1 MEVKSEKRILTE
13 SEMVQAVNTAVN
25 RILRDNLYELKLEK
39 RVMERLLHQKKE
51 LREQLKEAG
60 TGNASAK
67 EYLITFIQ
75 ECLLRTYQWNEET
88 ILETY
93 FFCEEGRKN
102 PAYQFDVI
110 LFLLAKQHGENAFE
124 VLVEENGY
132 QREITETDIKAAW
145 ACYGRTLS
153 FIEKV
158 ELISRKIYAAYK
170 GLGVI
175 DELRDMRI
183 DGVSGGVSGRQGD
196 YKSVWVFYRG
206 RSMHLSFLDFGSE
219 AELERIGR
227 NLCRYHQPGE
237 ISKKKGYMIHEMADH
252 ARVVVARP
260 DFSENWLFFVRKLDN
275 IPQVKLAE
283 LITQENGELPRTLI
297 KWLMKGCQVT
307 AITGMQ
313 GCGKTTLLMA
323 IVEEIP
329 EEYTLRVL
337 EQAFELHLRER
348 YEKRNIVTFRET
360 AHIDGFE
367 GLEVQKKTDG
377 AVSIIGEVAS
387 AKVAAWMIESG
398 QSGSLFS
405 IFTHHAKTT
414 KSLVYSLRNSLLKE
428 GNFQSER
435 IALNQVVEVVRI
447 DIHLHMDRNG
457 NRYIAE
463 ISEIIPKPSCEQGFE
478 VRSLMAYENGKYVK
492 HNNISSELREAIK
505 VWLTKEEKE
514 EFMHAD
520 I

>member
-1 MEVKSEKRILTE
+1 MEEKNERQILTE
-13 SEMVQAVNTAVN
+13 SEMVQTVNTSVN

-39 RVMERLLHQKKE
+39 RVMERLFHQKQE
-51 LREQLKEAG
+51 LRAQLKEAG
-60 TGNASAK
+60 TGNAGAK
-67 EYLITFIQ
+67 EYLVAFIQ
-75 ECLLRTYQWNEET
+75 ECLLRTYQWNEAS
-88 ILETY
+88 ISDTY
-93 FFCEEGRKN
+93 FFCEAGRKN

-110 LFLLAKQHGENAFE
+110 LFLLAKKYGEKAFQ
-124 VLVEENGY
+124 VFVEENHY
-132 QREITETDIKAAW
+132 NREISEEDIVKASAR
-145 ACYGRTLS
+145 YIRPLS

-158 ELISRKIYAAYK
+158 EVLSRKVYAAYK
-170 GLGVI
+170 GLGII
-175 DELRDMRI
+175 DELRDMKI
-183 DGVSGGVSGRQGD
+183 DGVSGGVSGKQGD
-196 YKSVWVFYRG
+196 FKSVWVFYKG

-227 NLCRYHQPGE
+227 NLCRYRQPGE
-237 ISKKKGYMIHEMADH
+237 ISKKKGYLIHEMADH

-260 DFSENWLFFVRKLDN
+260 DFAENWLFFVRKLDN
-275 IPQVKLAE
+275 IPKSSLVE
-283 LITQENGELPRTLI
+283 LITQENNQLPRELI
-297 KWLMKGCQVT
+297 KWCMKGCQVT

-323 IVEEIP
+323 MVEEIP
-329 EEYTLRVL
+329 EEYTIRVL
-337 EQAFELHLRER
+337 EQAFELHLRDR

-360 AHIDGFE
+360 ASIDGFE

-387 AKVAAWMIESG
+387 ARVAAWMIESG

-435 IALNQVVEVVRI
+435 IALNQVVDVVRI

-463 ISEIIPKPSCEQGFE
+463 INEIIPKLSCEQGFE
-478 VRSLMAYENGKYVK
+478 VRHLISFVDGKYVK
-492 HNNISSELREAIK
+492 KNSISEELREAIR
-505 VWLTKEEKE
+505 VWLTKEERE
-514 EFMHAD
+514 AFAHAD